1 MVTTI
6 VALVPVRPRRKIS
19 VIIKGRFKL
28 PVTLQCPVPGLR
40 WMILLILGLMIILN
54 VSSPPDTSEG
64 IPLNSLVIIIFV
76 F

>member
-1 MVTTI
+1 MV
-6 VALVPVRPRRKIS
+6 LVPVRPRRKIS

-54 VSSPPDTSEG
+54 VSSPPDTPEG